1 MITHR
6 VFLFQEFPVFIS
18 VTDSDYVLSH
28 KL

>member
-1 MITHR
+1 MTTHR

-18 VTDSDYVLSH
+18 VTDLDYVLSH